1 MRIEINKNHKNI
13 QEIVKGTS
21 KRAICVTVIGKKFQS
36 LFNKYC
42 INYFK
47 SYAKKYNLGLIIIK
61 DLIIKKEKLYPPFNT
76 HPNLQRLLLPKE
88 IKRLFPT
95 YKFLADIDADCIP
108 TPIARNI
115 FDYANFKNFK
125 ENKIY
130 LVSPRPFNFSRGKIG
145 KRLSLLR
152 KEFFDKKFPLNSL
165 LSCED
170 EDEKKIYN
178 LRFDGP
184 IATIGTC
191 VGSVDKLIEC
201 FDEVIQSLLEK
212 PDKLFYLQH
221 YTNKIFRLRSKVLW
235 LPYEFQAIWSYEVAL
250 NYPFLIKNINNQSL
264 FNNCLKA
271 CMSKVDMLHFAG
283 SWPENNVFKNN
294 IFLKKNNSSNYY
306 KKLPKI
312 INKEL
317 KTKAYGRLR
326 FLK

>member
-1 MRIEINKNHKNI
+1 MKIEINKKHKNI

-47 SYAKKYNLGLIIIK
+47 SYAKKYNLGLIVIK

-88 IKRLFPT
+88 IKRLYPT

-108 TPIARNI
+108 THIARNI
-115 FDYANFKNFK
+115 FDYSNFKHFK
-125 ENKIY
+125 DNKIY
-130 LVSPRPFNFSRGKIG
+130 LVFPRPFNFSKGKIG

-152 KEFFDKKFPLNSL
+152 KEFLDKKFPLNSL
-165 LSCED
+165 LSSED
-170 EDEKKIYN
+170 DEEKKLFN
-178 LRFDGP
+178 LNFGGP

-191 VGSVDKLIEC
+191 VGPVDLLIRC
-201 FDEVIQSLLEK
+201 FDEVIDKLLKE
-212 PDKLFYLQH
+212 PNKLFYLQH
-221 YTNKIFRLRSKVLW
+221 YTNKIFRLRGKVLW

-250 NYPFLIKNINNQSL
+250 NYPFLIKNMNNHQL
-264 FNNCLKA
+264 FNNCLQA

-283 SWPENNVFKNN
+283 SWPENNVFKHN
-294 IFLKKNNSSNYY
+294 IFLKNNNSLSYY
-306 KKLPKI
+306 KKLPKFL
-312 INKEL
+312 NK
-317 KTKAYGRLR
+317 KIKIKSYGRLR
-326 FLK
+326 FSK